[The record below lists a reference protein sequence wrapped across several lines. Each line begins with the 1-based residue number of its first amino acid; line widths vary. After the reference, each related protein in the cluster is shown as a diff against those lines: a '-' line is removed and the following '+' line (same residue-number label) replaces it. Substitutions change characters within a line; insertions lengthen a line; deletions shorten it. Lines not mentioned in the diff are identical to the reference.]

1 MIKSLHLTIEIYH
14 KFDILLCMKDLSAL
28 FTVLGNPVRLKIYQR
43 ILTEACEC
51 ELDNTMSVSGNCVS
65 ELAKDLKLNQPTV
78 SNHIKE
84 LIAADLIGIRKVGT
98 RSYLFGTKQ
107 SVKAISNFAN
117 HIRSEVNRTPNS
129 F

>member
-1 MIKSLHLTIEIYH
+1 MG
-14 KFDILLCMKDLSAL
+14 DLSKLFSAL
-28 FTVLGNPVRLKIYQR
+28 SNPVRLEIYRR

-51 ELDNTMSVSGNCVS
+51 ELDNKKSISGNCVG

-107 SVKAISNFAN
+107 SVSDMGAFAN
-117 HIRSEVNRTPNS
+117 HIYAEVNRTPNS

>member
-1 MIKSLHLTIEIYH
+1 
-14 KFDILLCMKDLSAL
+14 MKDLSTIFTAL
-28 FTVLGNPVRLKIYQR
+28 ANPVRLKIYQR

-51 ELDNTMSVSGNCVS
+51 KLDDTMGISGNCVG

-107 SVKAISNFAN
+107 SVQDIDAFAGT
-117 HIRSEVNRTPNS
+117 IYKEVSRTPNS

>member
-1 MIKSLHLTIEIYH
+1 ME
-14 KFDILLCMKDLSAL
+14 DLSKLFSAL
-28 FTVLGNPVRLKIYQR
+28 SNPVRLEIYQR

-51 ELDNTMSVSGNCVS
+51 ELDNKKSISGNCVS

-84 LIAADLIGIRKVGT
+84 LLDANLVGIRKVGT

-107 SVKAISNFAN
+107 SVSDMDTFAKS
-117 HIRSEVNRTPNS
+117 IYAEVNRTPNS

>member
-1 MIKSLHLTIEIYH
+1 
-14 KFDILLCMKDLSAL
+14 MKDLSTQFSAL
-28 FTVLGNPVRLKIYQR
+28 SNPVRLKIYQR

-51 ELDNTMSVSGNCVS
+51 ELDDTMTVSGNCVS
-65 ELAKDLKLNQPTV
+65 ELANDLKLNQPTV

-84 LIAADLIGIRKVGT
+84 LIAADLIGVRKVGT

-107 SVKAISNFAN
+107 SVNDISSFAK
-117 HIRSEVNRTPNS
+117 HIQSEVTRTPNS